1 MACLDEVFGKEED
14 WASPEEGSS
23 QYKGIAGVAD
33 QEKPGMKRGRGR
45 GEGWGEDDNNKENKG
60 TFRQCF
66 YVVLQRC
73 VVL

>member
-1 MACLDEVFGKEED
+1 LDQVFGKEED
-14 WASPEEGSS
+14 WASPEEGGS
-23 QYKGIAGVAD
+23 QEKGIAGVAY

-45 GEGWGEDDNNKENKG
+45 GEEWGENDNNKEKEG